1 MSDEARRDL
10 NRRLRCV
17 HGHLAATARMIE
29 RGEDDL
35 AVAHQLQAIRGVLAQ
50 IQVQLLRAWLSE
62 CSEWLSQPAML
73 EQIERDLKGILKIR
87 RRHGFDPRR

>member
-1 MSDEARRDL
+1 MSEGVRVDL

-17 HGHLAATARMIE
+17 HGHLEAIARMIE

-35 AVAHQLQAIRGVLAQ
+35 AVARQVQAVRGALTQ

-62 CSEWLSQPAML
+62 CSEGLSQPATL
-73 EQIERDLKGILKIR
+73 ERIERDLKAILKIR
-87 RRHGFDPRR
+87 KRREVNPRH